1 VADVEVVAPAA
12 LLLTRDLAPT
22 DKLVWLLLSLEA
34 RQSAAQ
40 LAGQSGLTRRTVRK
54 CIAHLEQAGWAETPA
69 PDQYT
74 ALRPGS
80 TRVAKFAPAEA
91 LPPRI
96 PCSLLRDQRT
106 SVFARLLYG
115 VLQLTPGFRYPSGR
129 FTYASVSVLTGIC
142 AKTIK
147 LTTGGLVRNGW
158 LQATQEH
165 QLAPLAFM
173 LRNPVAE
180 RAQAERDE
188 AKERLIGAR
197 YRGEAIMREFLSI
210 LVDSE
215 EYVDDADPGFLVN
228 PETLGKLQLDR
239 YYAQGVGFEFQGPQH
254 DHPTESFSEED
265 VARQKARDF
274 IKLGMCVKL
283 GIALVEVRPEE
294 LSLKTMQQK
303 IGKLLPLRDLT
314 GHEQLVGFL
323 ERVAR
328 GYRPKSARWVAL
340 RKG

>member
-1 VADVEVVAPAA
+1 MEVVAPAA
-12 LLLTRDLAPT
+12 LLLARDLAPS
-22 DKLVWLLLSLEA
+22 DKLIWLLLSLQA
-34 RQSAAQ
+34 RQSTAQ

-54 CIAHLEQAGWAETPA
+54 CLAHLEQVGWAQTPA

-74 ALRPGS
+74 AAWPRS
-80 TRVAKFAPAEA
+80 TGTAAGA

-96 PCSLLRDQRT
+96 PSSLLRDQRT
-106 SVFARLLYG
+106 SAFARLLYG
-115 VLQLTPGFRYPSGR
+115 VLQLTPGFNHPSGR

-142 AKTIK
+142 AKTVK
-147 LTTGGLVRNGW
+147 LTTGGLVRSGW

-165 QLAPLAFM
+165 QLAPLTFT

-180 RAQAERDE
+180 RKQAERDE
-188 AKERLIGAR
+188 AKERLINAK
-197 YRGEAIMREFLSI
+197 YRGEAIMREFLSL

-239 YYAQGVGFEFQGPQH
+239 YYAKGIGFEFQGPQH
-254 DHPTESFSEED
+254 DHPTENFTEED

-283 GIALVEVRPEE
+283 GITLVEVRPEE

-303 IGKLLPLRDLT
+303 IGTLLPLRDLT
-314 GHEQLVGFL
+314 GHEQLAGFL

-328 GYRPKSARWVAL
+328 GYRPKWARWVAL